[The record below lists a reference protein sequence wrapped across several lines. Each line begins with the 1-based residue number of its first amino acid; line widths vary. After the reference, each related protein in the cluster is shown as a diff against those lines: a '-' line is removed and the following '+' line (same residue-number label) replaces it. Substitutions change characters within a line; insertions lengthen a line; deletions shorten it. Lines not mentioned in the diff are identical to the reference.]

1 VEVSRY
7 RVRKKLN
14 LPTETNLYDFLI
26 ETTS

>member
-7 RVRKKLN
+7 RVRKNLN

-26 ETTS
+26 DATS